1 MLYCV
6 SYILHSFTN
15 LEKQYTLFKRKENTD
30 FISQSNF
37 NKFVNPAINSLKKIN
52 YEESEGIKGI
62 VDTFVI
68 LIRRINEQFRKQISR
83 QPVSPQTVPNSVNN
97 STV

>member
-1 MLYCV
+1 M
-6 SYILHSFTN
+6 
-15 LEKQYTLFKRKENTD
+15 
-30 FISQSNF
+30 
-37 NKFVNPAINSLKKIN
+37 NPAINSLKKIN

-83 QPVSPQTVPNSVNN
+83 QPVSSQTVPNSVNN
-97 STV
+97 SAV